1 MALLVD
7 EEIEEGQKGDLQMF
21 PRENRP
27 PMVHGLF
34 LSKIDHAGTVGA
46 YGFPSL
52 EI

>member
-7 EEIEEGQKGDLQMF
+7 EEIEEGQKGGLRMF

-27 PMVHGLF
+27 PIVDGLF
-34 LSKIDHAGTVGA
+34 FSKIDHAGTVGA

>member
-7 EEIEEGQKGDLQMF
+7 EEIEEAKRGVPANVSTG
-21 PRENRP
+21 NRP
-27 PMVHGLF
+27 PIVDGLF